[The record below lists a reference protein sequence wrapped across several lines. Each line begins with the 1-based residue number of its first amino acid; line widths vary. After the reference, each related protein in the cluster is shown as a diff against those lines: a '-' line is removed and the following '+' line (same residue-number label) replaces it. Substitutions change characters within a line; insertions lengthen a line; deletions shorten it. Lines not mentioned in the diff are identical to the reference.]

1 MSRRALG
8 YCFTFA
14 ALASGVGWLFFE
26 NFAVDGWKNLQIV
39 RRAKPLSQEVSSTT
53 AANPV
58 IQSSFDASS
67 PLPANHPIPTT
78 VQGRRTI
85 SVATFNMESFNQT
98 KARKL
103 AVIDI
108 YLRILRQFDVIA
120 LQEIQSD
127 TDDLLPRLTSQ
138 LNSHGDTFDYV
149 IGPRVGP
156 KGMTEQLGFIFK
168 LDTVEIDRNA
178 LYSIDDRDNLLT
190 REPLVA
196 WFRARGVA
204 ADQAFT
210 FSLVNVHVDPNRARD
225 EIPVLRDIMFKV
237 REDGRNEDDVIML
250 GDFAPGYRKR
260 PELVDIADI
269 GWAIGTAPTLTDGSR
284 SVDNIAFQKTS
295 TVEFTGRA
303 GVFDFLRE
311 YNLSMEQAQEVSDH
325 MPVFAVFSFFE
336 GGELGRVA
344 LNPSNFA
351 K

>member
-8 YCFTFA
+8 YCFAFSV
-14 ALASGVGWLFFE
+14 LASGAGWLFLQ
-26 NFAVDGWKNLQIV
+26 NFSVDGWDNLQIV
-39 RRAKPLSQEVSSTT
+39 RRERPLSKDVGSITAAKPI
-53 AANPV
+53 
-58 IQSSFDASS
+58 IQSSFDGSS
-67 PLPANHPIPTT
+67 SLPDSHPTPTT

-85 SVATFNMESFNQT
+85 TVATFNMESFNQT
-98 KARKL
+98 KARKP
-103 AVIDI
+103 AVIDV
-108 YLRILRQFDVIA
+108 YLRILRQFDVVA

-138 LNSHGDTFDYV
+138 LSSRGDTFDYI

-156 KGMTEQLGFIFK
+156 KGMTEQLGFIFN

-204 ADQAFT
+204 ANQAFT

-225 EIPVLRDIMFKV
+225 EIPVLRDILFKV
-237 REDGRNEDDVIML
+237 RDDGRDEDDVIML
-250 GDFAPGYRKR
+250 GDFSPIYRTL
-260 PELVDIADI
+260 PDLVDIADV
-269 GWAIGTAPTLTDGSR
+269 GWAIGNSPSMTSGSG
-284 SVDNIAFQKTS
+284 SVDNIVFQKNS
-295 TVEFTGRA
+295 TVEFTGRS

-311 YNLSMEQAQEVSDH
+311 YNLSMEQAEEVSDH
-325 MPVFAVFSFFE
+325 MPVFGLFSVFES
-336 GGELGRVA
+336 GELGRVA
-344 LNPSNFA
+344 LNPSKFA